1 MMNAQVRKSLPQYSP
16 YMILE
21 CIPKMMMLA
30 YTPPPP
36 PPAPHILVY
45 VCMMPI
51 DLGPG
56 SGTALN

>member
-1 MMNAQVRKSLPQYSP
+1 MMNAQVRKSLLQYSP

-30 YTPPPP
+30 YTPPP
-36 PPAPHILVY
+36 HILVY
-45 VCMMPI
+45 VCMRPI